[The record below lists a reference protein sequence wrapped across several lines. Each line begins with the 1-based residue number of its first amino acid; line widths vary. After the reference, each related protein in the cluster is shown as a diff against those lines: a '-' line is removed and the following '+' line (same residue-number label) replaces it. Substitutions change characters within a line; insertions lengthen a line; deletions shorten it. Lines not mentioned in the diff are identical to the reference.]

1 MNLQGQF
8 AALAQQ
14 VAQAKGGGAGPA
26 GAPPMSG
33 AASPASGSLPLD
45 IAGLNTRLTMPQW
58 LSRGAAGAGMGME
71 NIVRNLGNLVGL
83 EPKAAIEAAQRRD
96 APLEATT
103 AGKVG
108 NFIGQTAAT
117 APLMF
122 GGGELAAAGKLG
134 DGIASLAGNT
144 LGRGALEGAIQGFA
158 SAAPGHRVGDTILGG
173 ATGTLLPL
181 AGKGLGRLVDGLPM
195 TDAARAL
202 LQRGIDLTPGQLNPE
217 AQRNASEEAFQSLP
231 FVGAAIKRARS
242 ASATQ
247 WAQRA
252 IQEGAAPGHIPVP
265 GDMNEMLG
273 AAYDSFAP
281 LYDQAKGFPVAP
293 TIMNEGADVPLKSAL
308 ASALKTKSSLATAA
322 ERKPIAGF
330 LQNELSRLTGDSDS
344 LLAARSN
351 IRAQIRKVALQG
363 DPKDVAPILQQ
374 GEQAFTDALR
384 SQLPKEALT
393 ALDTADSRYGQY
405 KVLERAVAASKDQVS
420 GLTPSKL
427 SGAVAAETPRGVYAR
442 GGGGTLRDLAR
453 EGKEVF
459 EARSPAT
466 GHRIGIL
473 GGEAELAAKHPLLA
487 YPLALA
493 RVMSIVTPTGRRLAA
508 GMTGPQLAG
517 QALRDQITHSFNES
531 FSPDILKLLGSF
543 ARSGASNYL
552 IPRTP
557 GALEAAGTGA
567 LSAAHAARG
576 LL

>member
-1 MNLQGQF
+1 MDLQGQF

-14 VAQAKGGGAGPA
+14 VAQAKGGGTTAA

-33 AASPASGSLPLD
+33 AADPANGSLPLD
-45 IAGLNTRLTMPQW
+45 IAGLNTGIPMPQW

-71 NIVRNLGNLVGL
+71 NVGRNLANMVGL
-83 EPKAAIEAAQRRD
+83 EPKSAIEAAQRRD
-96 APLEATT
+96 APLAATT

-108 NFIGQTAAT
+108 NFVGQTAASALPMLAT
-117 APLMF
+117 
-122 GGGELAAAGKLG
+122 GGAAEAGYLG
-134 DGIASLAGNT
+134 DTLANVAENT
-144 LGRGALEGAIQGFA
+144 IGRGALEGATQGFLT
-158 SAAPGHRVGDTILGG
+158 SMPGHRVGDTILGG
-173 ATGTLLPL
+173 STGALLPL

-195 TDAARAL
+195 TPAARAL

-231 FVGAAIKRARS
+231 FIGAAIKRARGT
-242 ASATQ
+242 AATQ

-252 IQEGAAPGHIPVP
+252 IEEGAAPGHVPVP

-273 AAYDSFAP
+273 AAYKSFEP

-293 TIMNEGADVPLKSAL
+293 KIMNEGADVPLKDAL
-308 ASALKTKSSLATAA
+308 TSALKTKSSLATAA
-322 ERKPIAGF
+322 ERKPVGGF

-363 DPKDVAPILQQ
+363 DPKDVGPILQNA
-374 GEQAFTDALR
+374 EQAFTSALR
-384 SQLPKEALT
+384 SQLPHEALT

-427 SGAVAAETPRGVYAR
+427 SDAVAKETPKGIYAR

-453 EGKEVF
+453 EGKDVF

-466 GHRIGIL
+466 GHRIGVL

-487 YPLALA
+487 YPLAAA
-493 RVMSIVTPTGRRLAA
+493 RVLSIVTPTGRRLAA
-508 GMTGPQLAG
+508 GMTGGQLGA
-517 QALRDQITHSFNES
+517 QAI
-531 FSPDILKLLGSF
+531 
-543 ARSGASNYL
+543 RSQVQGAIDPAIRAL
-552 IPRTP
+552 IDRYSRAALTQYMLPRAP
-557 GALEAAGTGA
+557 GALEAGGTAA
-567 LSAAHAARG
+567 LGAAHAARG